1 MTTKFL
7 TPPNMV
13 GDVGFRDAV
22 GRVVYVD
29 AEELDAELLEVLRD
43 PARLAECKDA
53 RQSEQFLLV
62 PLSLA

>member
-13 GDVGFRDAV
+13 GDAGFRDAV

-29 AEELDAELLEVLRD
+29 AEEFDA
-43 PARLAECKDA
+43 
-53 RQSEQFLLV
+53 
-62 PLSLA
+62 